1 MSAVSTIVPFTFA
14 DLTTVL
20 ADNLSSVLYPAE
32 SMIFQEGERAS
43 CAYLIERGRVQIV
56 TGSGDERRVVAVLES
71 GALLGEMAPIDEE
84 VRSASAV
91 ALEETEVIPI
101 GKDDLR
107 DAINAASPLVQL
119 LVKELLNR
127 LRSSTASSNR
137 FTTAASKVSLGSE
150 NDHQV
155 RGRAVEYLKLK
166 KELRDALRRRE
177 FELHFQ
183 PIVRLNNYSIAGFE
197 ALIRWRSPVLGFVNP
212 GDFIPAAEDSGLI
225 VPIGLWVLEHS
236 CHMLQRFQARF
247 ERCFPDLPPLF
258 MSANVSA
265 RQLREMKDVENISS
279 LIKDTAPKPEHLKL
293 EITEGILV
301 EDPEVASAG
310 LEKLKQIGVSFA
322 IDDFGTGYS
331 SLSYLNRYP
340 LDTLKIDRSFVSSML
355 SSTSSLKIVQAITTL
370 ARELEM
376 DIVAEGVEEPAEVE
390 KLTKLGCQY
399 AQGYLYSKPKS
410 IDRVMEMLDD
420 SAAWDTHVASL
431 GLE

>member
-1 MSAVSTIVPFTFA
+1 M
-14 DLTTVL
+14 
-20 ADNLSSVLYPAE
+20 
-32 SMIFQEGERAS
+32 
-43 CAYLIERGRVQIV
+43 
-56 TGSGDERRVVAVLES
+56 
-71 GALLGEMAPIDEE
+71 
-84 VRSASAV
+84 
-91 ALEETEVIPI
+91 
-101 GKDDLR
+101 
-107 DAINAASPLVQL
+107 
-119 LVKELLNR
+119 
-127 LRSSTASSNR
+127 
-137 FTTAASKVSLGSE
+137 
-150 NDHQV
+150 
-155 RGRAVEYLKLK
+155 
-166 KELRDALRRRE
+166 
-177 FELHFQ
+177 
-183 PIVRLNNYSIAGFE
+183 
-197 ALIRWRSPVLGFVNP
+197 
-212 GDFIPAAEDSGLI
+212 
-225 VPIGLWVLEHS
+225 
-236 CHMLQRFQARF
+236 
-247 ERCFPDLPPLF
+247 
-258 MSANVSA
+258 SA

-293 EITEGILV
+293 EITEGILI

-399 AQGYLYSKPKS
+399 AQGYLFSKPKS

>member
-137 FTTAASKVSLGSE
+137 FTEPRRVYRRL
-150 NDHQV
+150 QLL
-155 RGRAVEYLKLK
+155 RG
-166 KELRDALRRRE
+166 
-177 FELHFQ
+177 
-183 PIVRLNNYSIAGFE
+183 
-197 ALIRWRSPVLGFVNP
+197 
-212 GDFIPAAEDSGLI
+212 
-225 VPIGLWVLEHS
+225 LEH
-236 CHMLQRFQARF
+236 
-247 ERCFPDLPPLF
+247 E
-258 MSANVSA
+258 
-265 RQLREMKDVENISS
+265 
-279 LIKDTAPKPEHLKL
+279 
-293 EITEGILV
+293 
-301 EDPEVASAG
+301 
-310 LEKLKQIGVSFA
+310 QI
-322 IDDFGTGYS
+322 
-331 SLSYLNRYP
+331 
-340 LDTLKIDRSFVSSML
+340 
-355 SSTSSLKIVQAITTL
+355 
-370 ARELEM
+370 
-376 DIVAEGVEEPAEVE
+376 
-390 KLTKLGCQY
+390 
-399 AQGYLYSKPKS
+399 KS
-410 IDRVMEMLDD
+410 IFPR
-420 SAAWDTHVASL
+420 
-431 GLE
+431 G